1 MKMYLKIIA
10 LSSLFVIIQ
19 AIVSMNTTLLNT
31 SCNNADDSIFLEQF
45 GKYFIYLT
53 LLNIVLFK
61 MFDLLRINK
70 NIIFLSL
77 TLTTIACSFLVN
89 YEIFIVRVSC
99 WSTLDE
105 KDLWQIPLFQSFIP
119 NIILGILYYKYLNK
133 STSR

>member
-19 AIVSMNTTLLNT
+19 AIVSMNTNLLNT
-31 SCNNADDSIFLEQF
+31 SCNNVDDSIFLEEF
-45 GKYFIYLT
+45 GKYFIYLS

-61 MFDLLRINK
+61 LFDLLSINK

-99 WSTLDE
+99 WSTFDE
-105 KDLWQIPLFQSFIP
+105 KDLWKIPLFQSFVP

-133 STSR
+133 STSH